1 MAGRDLSRDLPPAG
15 RKRDR
20 KVTRKQPSM
29 VQGAGA
35 VIHDRP
41 FEAARDTTGIA

>member
-1 MAGRDLSRDLPPAG
+1 VICRATCHRQVANATGISG
-15 RKRDR
+15 
-20 KVTRKQPSM
+20 KQPSM

-35 VIHDRP
+35 VSHDRP